1 MLNIFIDRLCCRYF
15 IILLGMINSQPVD
28 NLVGTEVSVTVLS
41 QGHKSSR
48 LLPDLLR
55 RIELIPDA
63 KTL

>member
-1 MLNIFIDRLCCRYF
+1 
-15 IILLGMINSQPVD
+15 MINSQPVD

>member
-1 MLNIFIDRLCCRYF
+1 
-15 IILLGMINSQPVD
+15 MINSQPVD

-63 KTL
+63 KTLRFHLKGNDTGYGRAE